1 MSLTKF
7 PICAAALVLMAT
19 GSSSAD
25 PAYVPSAV
33 NLREAA
39 GTGKPVLAKIPAG
52 SRLEATNCNDWCEVE
67 WQGKKGFVIANAL
80 DRSGKAAEPRPASKS
95 ASEAHTTGSVAQPA
109 AEPSLTSKSTSEP
122 RTTGSVAVAQSAA
135 EPSLTSKSTSEPRT
149 TDSVA
154 QPAAE
159 PRSKSK
165 SASGPRTTGSVAHR
179 APPRRPR
186 VYVEDDYVPMGPPVV
201 YGRPYYYPYRPY
213 VYAYRPYYYGYRRG
227 YYRW

>member
-1 MSLTKF
+1 MSPTRL
-7 PICAAALVLMAT
+7 PICAAALALMVT
-19 GSSSAD
+19 GSAFAD
-25 PAYVPSAV
+25 QAYVPEAV

-52 SRLEATNCNDWCEVE
+52 SRLEVTNCGDWCEVE

-80 DRSGKAAEPRPASKS
+80 DRKGKAAEPRTESKPATGPRVESK
-95 ASEAHTTGSVAQPA
+95 PA
-109 AEPSLTSKSTSEP
+109 AEPRAENKLAAESRAESKPAAESSPESKPTTEAPPQSKPAAEPRSSSKSTSEP
-122 RTTGSVAVAQSAA
+122 RTTGSVA
-135 EPSLTSKSTSEPRT
+135 R
-149 TDSVA
+149 
-154 QPAAE
+154 
-159 PRSKSK
+159 
-165 SASGPRTTGSVAHR
+165 R

-213 VYAYRPYYYGYRRG
+213 VYAYRPSYYGYRRG

>member
-1 MSLTKF
+1 MASTRL
-7 PICAAALVLMAT
+7 PICAAALVLLAA
-19 GSSSAD
+19 GPAFAA
-25 PAYVPSAV
+25 PAYVPSTV

-39 GTGKPVLAKIPAG
+39 GIGKPVLARIPAG

-80 DRSGKAAEPRPASKS
+80 DRSGKAPETRPATKS
-95 ASEAHTTGSVAQPA
+95 ASEPHTTGNA
-109 AEPSLTSKSTSEP
+109 
-122 RTTGSVAVAQSAA
+122 AVAQSAA
-135 EPSLTSKSTSEPRT
+135 EPGPASKSTSDPRAT
-149 TDSVA
+149 GSTA
-154 QPAAE
+154 EPAAE

-165 SASGPRTTGSVAHR
+165 SASESRTTTASAARR
-179 APPRRPR
+179 APPRRHR

-227 YYRW
+227 YWRW

>member
-1 MSLTKF
+1 MSPTKF
-7 PICAAALVLMAT
+7 PICATALALLAT
-19 GSSSAD
+19 GPAFAD

-80 DRSGKAAEPRPASKS
+80 DRSGKATEPRAESKPATESRAESKAAAESRAESTPAAES
-95 ASEAHTTGSVAQPA
+95 APATKPA
-109 AEPSLTSKSTSEP
+109 AEPASADKPATERRPSSKSASEP
-122 RTTGSVAVAQSAA
+122 RTTGSVARR
-135 EPSLTSKSTSEPRT
+135 P
-149 TDSVA
+149 
-154 QPAAE
+154 
-159 PRSKSK
+159 
-165 SASGPRTTGSVAHR
+165 
-179 APPRRPR
+179 PPRRPK

-227 YYRW
+227 YWRW

>member
-1 MSLTKF
+1 MVPSRLS
-7 PICAAALVLMAT
+7 ICSAALVLMAT
-19 GSSSAD
+19 GPAFAD
-25 PAYVPSAV
+25 PAYVPETV

-52 SRLEATNCNDWCEVE
+52 TRLEATNCNDWCEVE

-80 DRSGKAAEPRPASKS
+80 DRRGKATEPHVESKPATELRAGSKPAAESRSENKPAVESRAESKPSTESRAESKPAAEARPESKPAAEPRS
-95 ASEAHTTGSVAQPA
+95 A
-109 AEPSLTSKSTSEP
+109 SKSTSEP
-122 RTTGSVAVAQSAA
+122 RTTGSVA
-135 EPSLTSKSTSEPRT
+135 R
-149 TDSVA
+149 
-154 QPAAE
+154 
-159 PRSKSK
+159 
-165 SASGPRTTGSVAHR
+165 R

-213 VYAYRPYYYGYRRG
+213 VYAYRPYYRRG